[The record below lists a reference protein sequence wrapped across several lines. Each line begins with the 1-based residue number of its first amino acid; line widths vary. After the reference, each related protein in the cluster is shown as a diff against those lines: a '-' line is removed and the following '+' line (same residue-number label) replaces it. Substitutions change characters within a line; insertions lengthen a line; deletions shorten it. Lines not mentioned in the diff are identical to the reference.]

1 MPEAYGVRKIPFH
14 SRTRHSMGN
23 VGRQRSVKGTLQDI
37 HDKVQSQN
45 ITNPAIIVIGDIVNF
60 QTHSWFESKPFI
72 GRHIM
77 VVTHGDDEHTLT
89 DKLREYGADV
99 IEWPKR
105 IVKNARK
112 RKHPETDQHL

>member
-1 MPEAYGVRKIPFH
+1 
-14 SRTRHSMGN
+14 
-23 VGRQRSVKGTLQDI
+23 
-37 HDKVQSQN
+37 
-45 ITNPAIIVIGDIVNF
+45 
-60 QTHSWFESKPFI
+60 
-72 GRHIM
+72 M

-99 IEWPKR
+99 IELKR